1 MSEDILQ
8 LTRLPEHIIHNRG
21 DLMENKNL
29 IIILV
34 VIIIVLALILGA
46 VMFMSFNSKEPTK
59 IVITSNKTLNEGD
72 NLTVQL
78 TDFNKT
84 AISKE
89 KVNVTVTDSK
99 GKTVVNKAVKTNSK
113 GKATLDLD
121 LKKGKYNVTVSFE
134 GNEKY
139 GGNSTVGK
147 LTIKEATTQSTSEN
161 SVDMSLYTGYSSSIG
176 SYRIVEQQ
184 QELGLL
190 ETPDGNYYVMGGD
203 GIYTYAGRDSQGH
216 FQLGSRV

>member
-1 MSEDILQ
+1 
-8 LTRLPEHIIHNRG
+8 
-21 DLMENKNL
+21 MENKNI

-34 VIIIVLALILGA
+34 VIILVLAAVLGA
-46 VMFMSFNSKEPTK
+46 VMFMSFNSKEPVK
-59 IVITSNKTLNEGD
+59 IVITSNKTLNEGE

-84 AISKE
+84 AISKQ
-89 KVNVTVTDSK
+89 KVNVTVTDSE
-99 GKTVVNKAVKTNSK
+99 GKEVVSKAVKTNSK

-121 LKKGKYNVTVSFE
+121 LKKGKYNVTVSFA

-139 GGNSTVGK
+139 GGNSTVEK
-147 LTIKEATTQSTSEN
+147 LTIKEATTQSISEN
-161 SVDMSLYTGYSSSIG
+161 TVDMSLYTGYSSAIG
-176 SYRIVEQQ
+176 SYRVVEHQ
-184 QELGLL
+184 QEAGLL

-216 FQLGSRV
+216 FQLGSPV

>member
-1 MSEDILQ
+1 
-8 LTRLPEHIIHNRG
+8 
-21 DLMENKNL
+21 MENKNI

-34 VIIIVLALILGA
+34 VIILVLAAVLGA
-46 VMFMSFNSKEPTK
+46 VMFMSFNSKEPVK
-59 IVITSNKTLNEGD
+59 IVITSNKTLNEGE

-84 AISKE
+84 AISKQ
-89 KVNVTVTDSK
+89 KVNVTVTDSE
-99 GKTVVNKAVKTNSK
+99 GKEVVSKAVKTNSK

-147 LTIKEATTQSTSEN
+147 LTIKEATTQSISEN
-161 SVDMSLYTGYSSSIG
+161 TVDMSLYTGYSSAIG
-176 SYRIVEQQ
+176 SYRVVEHQ
-184 QELGLL
+184 QEAGLL

-203 GIYTYAGRDSQGH
+203 GIYTYAGRDSQGR
-216 FQLGSRV
+216 FLSGLRV

>member
-1 MSEDILQ
+1 
-8 LTRLPEHIIHNRG
+8 
-21 DLMENKNL
+21 MENKN
-29 IIILV
+29 IIIMLV
-34 VIIIVLALILGA
+34 VIILVLAAVLGA
-46 VMFMSFNSKEPTK
+46 VMFMSFNSKEPVK
-59 IVITSNKTLNEGD
+59 IVITSNNTLNEGE

-78 TDFNKT
+78 ADLNKT
-84 AISKE
+84 AISKQ

-99 GKTVVNKAVKTNSK
+99 GKEVVNKAVKTNSK

-139 GGNSTVGK
+139 GGNSTVQK
-147 LTIKEATTQSTSEN
+147 LTIKEATTQSISEN
-161 SVDMSLYTGYSSSIG
+161 TVDMSLYTGYSSAIG
-176 SYRIVEQQ
+176 SYRVVEHQ

-190 ETPDGNYYVMGGD
+190 ETPGGNYYVMGGD

-216 FQLGSRV
+216 YQLGSPVW

>member
-1 MSEDILQ
+1 
-8 LTRLPEHIIHNRG
+8 
-21 DLMENKNL
+21 MENKN
-29 IIILV
+29 IIIMLV
-34 VIIIVLALILGA
+34 VIILVLAAVLGA
-46 VMFMSFNSKEPTK
+46 VMFMSFNSKEPVK
-59 IVITSNKTLNEGD
+59 IVITSNNTLNEGE

-78 TDFNKT
+78 ADLNKT
-84 AISKE
+84 AISKQ

-99 GKTVVNKAVKTNSK
+99 GKEVVNKAVKTNSK

-139 GGNSTVGK
+139 GGNSTVQK
-147 LTIKEATTQSTSEN
+147 LTIKEATTQSISEN
-161 SVDMSLYTGYSSSIG
+161 TVDMSLYTGYSSAIG
-176 SYRIVEQQ
+176 SYRVVEHQ

-190 ETPDGNYYVMGGD
+190 ETPGGNYYVMGGD

-216 FQLGSRV
+216 YQLGSPV

>member
-1 MSEDILQ
+1 M
-8 LTRLPEHIIHNRG
+8 
-21 DLMENKNL
+21 
-29 IIILV
+29 LV
-34 VIIIVLALILGA
+34 VIILVLAAVLGA
-46 VMFMSFNSKEPTK
+46 VMFMSFNSKEPVK
-59 IVITSNKTLNEGD
+59 IVITSNNTLNEGE

-78 TDFNKT
+78 ADLNKT
-84 AISKE
+84 AISKQ

-99 GKTVVNKAVKTNSK
+99 GKEVVNKAVKTNSK

-139 GGNSTVGK
+139 GGNSTVQK
-147 LTIKEATTQSTSEN
+147 LTIKEATTQSISEN
-161 SVDMSLYTGYSSSIG
+161 TVDMSLYTGYSSAIG
-176 SYRIVEQQ
+176 SYRVVEHQ

-190 ETPDGNYYVMGGD
+190 ETPGGNYYVMGGD

-216 FQLGSRV
+216 YQLGSPV

>member
-1 MSEDILQ
+1 
-8 LTRLPEHIIHNRG
+8 
-21 DLMENKNL
+21 MENKNI

-34 VIIIVLALILGA
+34 VIILVLAAVLGA
-46 VMFMSFNSKEPTK
+46 VMFMSFNSKEPVK
-59 IVITSNKTLNEGD
+59 IVITSNNTLNEGE

-78 TDFNKT
+78 ADLNKT
-84 AISKE
+84 AISKQE
-89 KVNVTVTDSK
+89 VNVTVTDSE
-99 GKTVVNKAVKTNSK
+99 GKEVVSKAVKTNSK

-121 LKKGKYNVTVSFE
+121 LKKGKYNVTVSFA

-139 GGNSTVGK
+139 GGNSTVEK
-147 LTIKEATTQSTSEN
+147 LTIKEATTQSISEN
-161 SVDMSLYTGYSSSIG
+161 TVDMSLYTGYSSAIG
-176 SYRIVEQQ
+176 SYRVVEHQ

-216 FQLGSRV
+216 FQLGSRVWLN